1 MNKRLLIA
9 GLMAST
15 VLIAGC
21 NGGTTEEAVVE
32 KAVTLETLEQKVNY
46 SIAMNMATNF
56 KQRDVPID
64 VEAFTLALKDVRD
77 GVDPRLTPEQMQETM
92 QTFQEQQME
101 LQQAK
106 QKGLADTNRTAG
118 EAFLAEN
125 ATKEGVQTTES
136 GLQYKVLEAGEGGG
150 VKPVA
155 LDTVTVHYAGR
166 LLDGTEFDSS
176 YARNQPTSFGLN
188 QVISGWTEGLQLME
202 TGSKYEFYIP
212 SDLAYGPGGN
222 QGIPPNSTLIFVVEL
237 LEVKAAEAPAAAE

>member
-21 NGGTTEEAVVE
+21 NGDTSEEVVV
-32 KAVTLETLEQKVNY
+32 KKDVTLETLEQKVIY
-46 SIAMNMATNF
+46 TVASGMATNF
-56 KQRDVPID
+56 KQRDIPID
-64 VEAFTLALKDVRD
+64 TEVFMLALADIRD
-77 GVDPRLTPEQMQETM
+77 GVEPRLTQEQMQETM
-92 QTFQEQQME
+92 QSFQEQQMV
-101 LQQAK
+101 LQQVK
-106 QKGLADTNRTAG
+106 QKELADTQRAEG
-118 EAFLAEN
+118 EAFLVEN
-125 ATKEGVQTTES
+125 ATKEGVMTTES
-136 GLQYKVLEAGEGGG
+136 GLQYKVLEAGEGG

-155 LDTVTVHYAGR
+155 ADTVKVHYAGR

-176 YARNQPTSFGLN
+176 YKRNQPTSFGLN

-222 QGIPPNSTLIFVVEL
+222 SGIPPNSTLIFVVEL
-237 LEVKAAEAPAAAE
+237 LEVTPVEAPAAAE